1 MGRKGIGNCVSV
13 CVQGCFLHISGNCQ
27 GWDRSGNLYL
37 LLWSYSFLLC
47 FAYYFPNAVSRGKFC
62 LLLPAHLNRR
72 GRRGCAKKRKVF
84 SFFNNYSPLIT
95 HLAAYCFPTLTVGT
109 DPAFYSSLLI
119 THHSLSLSAFCLL
132 ITHHSPLI
140 SYCFS
145 FPNSGHPSLSQF
157 ISLMISLERPLSF
170 AS

>member
-132 ITHHSPLI
+132 IITTHHSFLTASPSPTPAI
-140 SYCFS
+140 HPCPSS
-145 FPNSGHPSLSQF
+145 FP
-157 ISLMISLERPLSF
+157 
-170 AS
+170 